1 MKKILIIE
9 DDPTIRSGLADD
21 FRFEGYEVEAVRTG
35 REGLAKGLTGQFDL
49 ILLDLMLPEMGGLE
63 VCKELRSRRI
73 GTPIIMLTAKSQDFD
88 IVLGLELGADDY
100 VTKPFSPFE
109 LRARVKAMLRRTGAE
124 NGSPGRGVIE
134 TGPFRIDEGRHEFW
148 FNDRRVHLTSIEF
161 EIVMTLMGRS
171 GQVVKRDDMLNLA
184 WGEDVLVTQRSV
196 DTHIS
201 NIRRKI
207 GDDADQPRWIIS
219 IRGIGYKLISG

>member
-1 MKKILIIE
+1 
-9 DDPTIRSGLADD
+9 
-21 FRFEGYEVEAVRTG
+21 
-35 REGLAKGLTGQFDL
+35 
-49 ILLDLMLPEMGGLE
+49 MLPEMGGLD
-63 VCKELRSRRI
+63 VCRELRSKRI

-109 LRARVKAMLRRTGAE
+109 LRARVKAMLRRAGTDAAS
-124 NGSPGRGVIE
+124 GSQPVLE
-134 TGPFRIDEGRHEFW
+134 SGPFRIDEGRYEFY
-148 FNDRRVHLTSIEF
+148 FNDRLVHLTSIEF
-161 EIVMTLMGRS
+161 EIVKTLMGRS
-171 GQVVKRDDMLNLA
+171 GQVVKREDMLNLA
-184 WGEDVLVTQRSV
+184 WGSDVLVTQRSV